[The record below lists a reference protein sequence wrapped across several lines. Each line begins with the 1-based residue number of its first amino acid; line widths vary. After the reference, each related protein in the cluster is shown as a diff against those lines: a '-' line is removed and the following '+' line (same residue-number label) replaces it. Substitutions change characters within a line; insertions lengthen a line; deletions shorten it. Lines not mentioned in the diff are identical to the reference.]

1 MATYVGL
8 FLPVHFELSHFVF
21 KFLCAA
27 ATTQKIDTAGI
38 NRQKKNVAQKEKRK
52 CLVSLFI

>member
-1 MATYVGL
+1 MVTYVGL

-27 ATTQKIDTAGI
+27 ATTQKIDIAGI
-38 NRQKKNVAQKEKRK
+38 NRKKTLRKKKRENV
-52 CLVSLFI
+52 

>member
-38 NRQKKNVAQKEKRK
+38 NRQKKRCAKRKEKMF
-52 CLVSLFI
+52 S